1 MGERESRLFF
11 ALSWL
16 LDLSLLG
23 GSDLDLDLDLGLSLA
38 AGGLSAPLLDLDLE
52 AEVAL
57 L

>member
-1 MGERESRLFF
+1 MGERESRLFLD
-11 ALSWL
+11 LSWL

-38 AGGLSAPLLDLDLE
+38 GAGLSLLPDLDLE
-52 AEVAL
+52 AVVGL